1 MCRALLRSAVKRVSV
16 NLTQSE
22 ERWEHACEALCVEV
36 AVEKEET
43 IELDSDM
50 SDLAVEGLFSQ
61 WPSSRHLMSSCVRA
75 LQTRIV

>member
-1 MCRALLRSAVKRVSV
+1 MCRALPRSAVKRVSV

-43 IELDSDM
+43 RELDSDM
-50 SDLAVEGLFSQ
+50 SDLQWRDCSPSGQAV
-61 WPSSRHLMSSCVRA
+61 A
-75 LQTRIV
+75 T